1 MSVSLVKHLSAARA
15 AIVAGNM
22 ELALDKI
29 ERFSAAANQSPPDEA
44 LKQELRAAID
54 ELHELAEASLRGTK
68 AAIEQVHEIIQ
79 AARTLQTYDDMGQ
92 RQIASTVAAL
102 PRRF

>member
-1 MSVSLVKHLSAARA
+1 MSTSLTKYLSAARA

-29 ERFSAAANQSPPDEA
+29 KRFSTAADQSPPDEA
-44 LKQELRAAID
+44 LKQELRAAVD
-54 ELHELAEASLRGTK
+54 ELHDLAEASLRGTK
-68 AAIEQVHEIIQ
+68 AAVEQIHDIIQ
-79 AARTLQTYDDMGQ
+79 AARTLQTYDDTGQ
-92 RQIASTVAAL
+92 RQIASTAATM